1 MQTRWI
7 RETALIFALGM
18 LPSLNLAAQDKPVK
32 PDNTTVNKDTG
43 QTADQQKENK
53 EDRLL
58 SQQIRK
64 AVVSDKSLST
74 YAHNI
79 KIISQNGTVT
89 LRGPVRNEEEKAAI
103 EAKAKEVAGVT
114 AVTDELTVAPK
125 QEKH

>member
-1 MQTRWI
+1 MQARWI
-7 RETALIFALGM
+7 RETALISALGM
-18 LPSLNLAAQDKPVK
+18 APAMNLAAQDKPVRT
-32 PDNTTVNKDTG
+32 DNTAANKEIG
-43 QTADQQKENK
+43 QTADQQKETK
-53 EDRLL
+53 EDRFL

-89 LRGPVRNEEEKAAI
+89 LRGPVRSEDERAAI

-114 AVTDELTVAPK
+114 AVTDELTIAPK
-125 QEKH
+125 QEKK